1 MRTTRRHPYI
11 LYSIYRHFGWENISC
26 KGYITDF
33 GERCLYRVHRKVDGM
48 YMKYTCGCAVVQATH
63 YSSLSAFLIY
73 TVLWFTTTHISTHCF
88 LLVQL
93 SRNCFTSA
101 DCNAGS
107 HAAELS
113 SRIVVIVLTTTLLVQ
128 HVRLI
133 RLTAIYMIASDCCCQ
148 FMQMIHHFPGR
159 AAGKRERNRID
170 SINDHTSYK

>member
-1 MRTTRRHPYI
+1 MQGLYNRFRRA
-11 LYSIYRHFGWENISC
+11 LSV
-26 KGYITDF
+26 
-33 GERCLYRVHRKVDGM
+33 YRVHRKVDGM
-48 YMKYTCGCAVVQATH
+48 SEIHVRLCCR
-63 YSSLSAFLIY
+63 SSNSLFISLSASYIY
-73 TVLWFTTTHISTHCF
+73 RPWFTTTHISTHCF
-88 LLVQL
+88 LLVQR

-148 FMQMIHHFPGR
+148 FMQMIHHFPER
-159 AAGKRERNRID
+159 AAGKRRERETR
-170 SINDHTSYK
+170 STQ